1 MEMDNTNNQDVKS
14 KRDAMRE
21 RLGSRYPDL
30 NLDDDEAVA
39 GQISDDYDDY
49 DRQLNDYKGRE
60 ESLSNMF
67 NADPRS
73 ANFLANWH
81 NGSDPAVELIRQF
94 GTDIKDA
101 IDDPERQEQIAQ
113 ANKEYVERVAKSKEL
128 EEQYNQNIGES
139 LSTLDAF
146 QQENGLSDEQTDEV
160 MGFLQNVMQE
170 ALVGKFSRES
180 MDMALKAINHDTDVA
195 VASEDAEVRGRN
207 AKIDEKLRQRNAGDG
222 TAALNG
228 KNNRGEKPAGPDLG
242 ALNRFEGN
250 DDIFSRGGEKR
261 IKRT

>member
-1 MEMDNTNNQDVKS
+1 MNNSNNQDVKS
-14 KRDAMRE
+14 KRDAVRE

-30 NLDDDEAVA
+30 NLDDEEAVA
-39 GQISDDYDDY
+39 GRINDDYDDF

-60 ESLSNMF
+60 EALSNMF

-73 ANFLANWH
+73 ANFIANWH
-81 NGSDPAVELIRQF
+81 NGSDPAVELVRQF

-101 IDDPERQEQIAQ
+101 IDDPERQEQIAA

-128 EEQYNQNIGES
+128 EEQYSSNIDES
-139 LSTLDAF
+139 LATLDAF
-146 QQENGLSDEQTDEV
+146 QSENGLDDAKVDQV
-160 MGFLQNVMQE
+160 MEFLQGIFQD
-170 ALVGKFSRES
+170 AIVGKFSRES
-180 MDMALKAINHDTDVA
+180 MEMALKAIDHDEDVA

-207 AKIDEKLRQRNAGDG
+207 AKINEKLRTRQAGDG
-222 TAALNG
+222 TAALQG
-228 KNNRGEKPAGPDLG
+228 KNNRGTRPAGPDLG
-242 ALNRFEGN
+242 ALNRFDGS